1 MKEHTMKTSFAILLA
16 CFLVA
21 CGGGGSDNSGT
32 NGNTPEHPTESP
44 CPCFPAV
51 PASAPTE

>member
-32 NGNTPEHPTESP
+32 NGNTPEHPIESP